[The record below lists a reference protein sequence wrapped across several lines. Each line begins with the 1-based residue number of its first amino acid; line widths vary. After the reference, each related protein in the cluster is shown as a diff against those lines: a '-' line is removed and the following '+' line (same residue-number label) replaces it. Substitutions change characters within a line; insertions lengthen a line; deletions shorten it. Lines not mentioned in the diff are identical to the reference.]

1 MKTPLTRICSSIR
14 FGRVHGGA
22 LAITLAFAMVAGNAF
37 AQLQTA
43 GTVFVNIDA
52 TTLSAGVLA
61 NSNIVNSGS
70 LGGVFDANTSMVVA
84 PGLGVNGL
92 VMGGTNY
99 MRLLTTHAGALI
111 PPPQGLIGSNATCS
125 IEAWVINPQVAAD
138 ECIIS
143 WGARTAGQ

>member
-1 MKTPLTRICSSIR
+1 MKTSPTRIYSTW
-14 FGRVHGGA
+14 FGRSPGGA
-22 LAITLAFAMVAGNAF
+22 LAATLAFAMAAGNAV

-70 LGGVFDANTSMVVA
+70 LGGVFEANTNMVVA
-84 PGLGVNGL
+84 TGLGVNGL

-99 MRLLTTHAGALI
+99 LRLLATHAGALI
-111 PPPQGLIGSNATCS
+111 PPPQGLIGSNAT
-125 IEAWVINPQVAAD
+125 
-138 ECIIS
+138 
-143 WGARTAGQ
+143 